1 MAENT
6 AFSKIVVV
14 EAVRRFGDGDR
25 VDGEHPGQD
34 VGFARGAAL
43 VPAELAE
50 EQFFVL
56 LEISDVF
63 IEVGDWFKEIVL
75 FARVRVK
82 HVV

>member
-6 AFSKIVVV
+6 AFSGIVVV

-25 VDGEHPGQD
+25 VDGEHAGQD

-50 EQFFVL
+50 E
-56 LEISDVF
+56 
-63 IEVGDWFKEIVL
+63 
-75 FARVRVK
+75 
-82 HVV
+82 